1 MRIVV
6 LDDIGIGAKDVELL
20 EKKGNVLIY
29 SGLPADADE
38 TVERARDAD
47 VLISGWT
54 KIDRE
59 ILASLPKL
67 QLLSLWATGL
77 DNVDLAAAR
86 EHGITVC
93 HVPSYATNAVAE
105 LALGLTLSV
114 IRKIPAANR
123 DMRRTKSAGW
133 RPFQG
138 NELNGKTLG
147 IIGTGVIG
155 QRMAWLGHCIGMNL
169 LGYDIEPCEAMIQ
182 NVNMRYAPL
191 GDVFAQS
198 DVITLHA
205 PLTPDTE
212 HFVDAA
218 LLNTMRKASVIIN
231 TARAGLINQDDLYEA
246 LVANVIAGAGLDVI
260 DMERESGQGLLN
272 LDNVVVTPHI
282 GFYTGEALGTLT
294 AECIENVIR
303 FLDGDPVNV
312 ANPLPAADIHTAVR
326 NEKE

>member
-20 EKKGNVLIY
+20 EEKGSVLVY
-29 SGLPADADE
+29 SGMPTDADE
-38 TVERARDAD
+38 IVQRARDAN

-59 ILASLPKL
+59 ILASLPDL

-77 DNVDLAAAR
+77 DNVDLVAASR
-86 EHGITVC
+86 HGVTVC
-93 HVPSYATNAVAE
+93 HVPSYASNAVAE
-105 LALGLTLSV
+105 FALGLTLSV
-114 IRKIPAANR
+114 MRKIPAANR
-123 DMRRTKSAGW
+123 DMRRTKSADW

-138 NELNGKTLG
+138 TELNGKTLG

-169 LGYDIEPCEAMIQ
+169 LGYDLQPCETM
-182 NVNMRYAPL
+182 VRDLDMRYAPL
-191 GDVFAQS
+191 ADVFAQS

-212 HFVDAA
+212 HLVDAT
-218 LLNTMRKASVIIN
+218 LLNTMRKTSVVVN
-231 TARAGLINQDDLYEA
+231 TARAGLIEQDDLYEA

-260 DMERESGQGLLN
+260 DMDRESGRGLLG

-294 AECIENVIR
+294 AKCVENVVR
-303 FLDGDPVNV
+303 FLDGDPANV
-312 ANPLPAADIHTAVR
+312 ANPLPAADRHTAVGD
-326 NEKE
+326 EKE